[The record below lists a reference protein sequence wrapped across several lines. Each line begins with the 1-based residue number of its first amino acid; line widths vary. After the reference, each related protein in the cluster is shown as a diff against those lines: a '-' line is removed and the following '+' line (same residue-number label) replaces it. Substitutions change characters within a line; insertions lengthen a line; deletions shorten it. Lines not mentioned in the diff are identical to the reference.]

1 MKILR
6 KLCSEQVQVLLE
18 RMDSHWEEE
27 FYFDDTKWEPVFPG
41 GRVFKYFTK
50 IEQKCIRDTV
60 AKHTAKYKKEKAY
73 SSILERAIS
82 PAKTRWEY
90 QQEKE
95 NEYVGVQA
103 ERSAKPSKVLTAGA
117 MANQARQ
124 VLEQEYQKA
133 YAAQQNPAP
142 NPYKGTLAQHA
153 QYEQAEALRQ
163 FMQNVQFELKQTQ
176 NADDVAYVYA
186 KYDMM
191 IRMEKSAIE
200 HQQFLKQFAPRGY

>member
-6 KLCSEQVQVLLE
+6 KLCSQQVQVLLE

-27 FYFDDTKWEPVFPG
+27 FYFDDTKWESVFPAG
-41 GRVFKYFTK
+41 NAFKYFTR

-60 AKHTAKYKKEKAY
+60 AKHTAKYKQEKAY
-73 SSILERAIS
+73 ASILERAMS

-90 QQEKE
+90 NREKE
-95 NEYVGVQA
+95 NDYVGIQA
-103 ERSAKPSKVLTAGA
+103 QEVAKPSKVLAPGLV
-117 MANQARQ
+117 ARHAQ
-124 VLEQEYQKA
+124 QILDEEYKKA
-133 YAAQQNPAP
+133 YAQNQAQS
-142 NPYKGTLAQHA
+142 PYKGTLAQHA
-153 QYEQAEALRQ
+153 QYEQAEALRRA
-163 FMQNVQFELKQTQ
+163 MQNVQFELNQAR

-191 IRMEKSAIE
+191 IRMEKNMIE

>member
-6 KLCSEQVQVLLE
+6 KLCSQQVQVLLE
-18 RMDSHWEEE
+18 RMDNHWDDE
-27 FYFDDTKWEPVFPG
+27 FYLDDTKWSPVLPG
-41 GRVFKYFTK
+41 GNVFKYFTK
-50 IEQKCIRDTV
+50 IEQKCIRDAV
-60 AKHTAKYKKEKAY
+60 EKHTLNCKKERAY
-73 SSILERAIS
+73 STILERAMS

-90 QQEKE
+90 QREKE
-95 NEYVGVQA
+95 GEHVGVMAQEVA
-103 ERSAKPSKVLTAGA
+103 RPSKILTAGA

-133 YAAQQNPAP
+133 YAQNQ
-142 NPYKGTLAQHA
+142 AQHA
-153 QYEQAEALRQ
+153 QYEQAEALRRA
-163 FMQNVQFELKQTQ
+163 MQNVQFELNQAR

-191 IRMEKSAIE
+191 IRMEKNMIE